1 MRPVREDRAH
11 GGVTACPDVLSPH
24 TSTRGNSG
32 KKVFPYFF
40 ESPSFIRI
48 FAVESIHL
56 KD

>member
-11 GGVTACPDVLSPH
+11 GGVTACPDFLSPH
-24 TSTRGNSG
+24 TNTRGSSG
-32 KKVFPYFF
+32 KKVFPDFF
-40 ESPSFIRI
+40 ESLSFIRI

>member
-32 KKVFPYFF
+32 KKVFPDFF
-40 ESPSFIRI
+40 ESLSFIRI
-48 FAVESIHL
+48 FAVESIQL